1 MNPWLYQLL
10 HPWHWLTYGQNA
22 TAFGI
27 LIATAVNLLAVF
39 VLIRT
44 LSAVNRQAKASD
56 RQAAAAE
63 EQVNAAK
70 AATAVSDAQR
80 IATEEGARAERE
92 HSELIRQQL
101 LATLRPI
108 LVIAKHDDGHGNV
121 INRVENHGEGAAL
134 SVKVSY
140 RGQSA
145 QELFLS
151 YDIIGPNRSAITAP
165 DATRFE
171 KDGVVVR
178 YESQDG
184 RFFATTAFGKS
195 GSLEVRQSTIEV
207 DARGGHLP
215 QPPIR
220 T

>member
-80 IATEEGARAERE
+80 IATEAGARAERE

-108 LVIAKHDDGHGNV
+108 LIITKLDDGKGNV
-121 INRVENHGEGAAL
+121 VYAVQNHGEGAAL

-140 RGQSA
+140 RGEVK
-145 QELFLS
+145 ELFLS
-151 YDIIGPNRSAITAP
+151 HDIIGPTRSAITALDP
-165 DATRFE
+165 TRFE

>member
-22 TAFGI
+22 TAVGI
-27 LIATAVNLLAVF
+27 FIATAVNLLAVY
-39 VLIRT
+39 VLFRT
-44 LSAVNRQAKASD
+44 LSAVNSQAEAAN

-101 LATLRPI
+101 LASLRPL
-108 LVIAKHDDGHGNV
+108 LVITKGDDGHGNV
-121 INRVENHGEGAAL
+121 THLVENHGVGAAL
-134 SVKVSY
+134 SVKVCY
-140 RGQSA
+140 RGKV

-151 YDIIGPNRSAITAP
+151 HDIIGPNQSAITALDP
-165 DATRFE
+165 TRFE
-171 KDGVVVR
+171 ADGVTVW
-178 YESQDG
+178 YQSQDE
-184 RFFATTAFGKS
+184 RFFVTTAFGKS
-195 GSLEVRQSTIEV
+195 GLEVRQSTIEV
-207 DARGGHLP
+207 DSKGGHLA
-215 QPPIR
+215 QPPIAR

>member
-22 TAFGI
+22 AAFGI

-108 LVIAKHDDGHGNV
+108 VVIVRRTDKLGN
-121 INRVENHGEGAAL
+121 ITHLVENYGEGVAL
-134 SVKVSY
+134 FVKLSY
-140 RGQSA
+140 RGKAEELYLSHDILGPNQSA
-145 QELFLS
+145 LTALDHRLFE
-151 YDIIGPNRSAITAP
+151 A
-165 DATRFE
+165 E
-171 KDGVVVR
+171 GVQAR
-178 YESQDG
+178 YQSQDG
-184 RFFATTAFGKS
+184 RMFVTTAFGK
-195 GSLEVRQSTIEV
+195 GPLEVRQSTIEV
-207 DARGGHLP
+207 DAHGGHVP
-215 QPPIR
+215 QPPI